1 MLSADA
7 DQNNRLF
14 MENDLGTV
22 LKMGQ
27 MRGIWFIAAFSVMAA
42 CSQPP
47 SMITG
52 MSIDSSEFSHLDC
65 EGLVGEQSRVKSELD
80 QSERLQRMY
89 VAGDI
94 ASVLVVGV
102 PPTAVTGS
110 NSNDISRYKGELIAI
125 GRSLKLSQCPSAPTE
140 DIQQYTNE
148 NLVERIER
156 ILQ

>member
-1 MLSADA
+1 M
-7 DQNNRLF
+7 Q
-14 MENDLGTV
+14 V
-22 LKMGQ
+22 H
-27 MRGIWFIAAFSVMAA
+27 GIWLIGAFALLAA

-47 SMITG
+47 SMITA

-65 EGLVGEQSRVKSELD
+65 DGLIGEQSRVKSKLD

-110 NSNDISRYKGELIAI
+110 NNNDISRYKGELIAI
-125 GRSLKLSQCPSAPTE
+125 GRSLRLRRCPGATKE
-140 DIQQYTNE
+140 DPRQYTNE

-156 ILQ
+156 VLQ

>member
-1 MLSADA
+1 MGSTKV
-7 DQNNRLF
+7 
-14 MENDLGTV
+14 TV
-22 LKMGQ
+22 LLSTL
-27 MRGIWFIAAFSVMAA
+27 FVLAA

-65 EGLVGEQSRVKSELD
+65 EGLIREQSAVKSKLD

-102 PPTAVTGS
+102 PPTAITGS

-125 GRSLKLSQCPSAPTE
+125 GRSLRLKQCPGAATE
-140 DIQQYTNE
+140 DPRQYTNE

-156 ILQ
+156 VLQ

>member
-1 MLSADA
+1 
-7 DQNNRLF
+7 
-14 MENDLGTV
+14 
-22 LKMGQ
+22 MGQ
-27 MRGIWFIAAFSVMAA
+27 VGGIWLIGAFAVLAA

-47 SMITG
+47 SMING
-52 MSIDSSEFSHLDC
+52 LSIDSSEFSHLEC
-65 EGLVGEQSRVKSELD
+65 EGLLREQGRIKSKLD

-125 GRSLKLSQCPSAPTE
+125 GRSLRLKQCPGAPAE
-140 DIQQYTNE
+140 DLGQHTGE
-148 NLVERIER
+148 SLVERIER
-156 ILQ
+156 VLQ

>member
-1 MLSADA
+1 MNSV
-7 DQNNRLF
+7 R
-14 MENDLGTV
+14 G
-22 LKMGQ
+22 MGLT
-27 MRGIWFIAAFSVMAA
+27 GAFLLLTS

-52 MSIDSSEFSHLDC
+52 LSIDSSEFSRLDC
-65 EGLVGEQSRVKSELD
+65 EELVIEQKRVKSELD

-102 PPTAVTGS
+102 PPTALTGS
-110 NSNDISRYKGELIAI
+110 NSNAISRYKGELIAI
-125 GRSLKLSQCPSAPTE
+125 GRSLRLQQCPGATTE
-140 DIQQYTNE
+140 DPRQYTNE

-156 ILQ
+156 VLQ